1 MKTRLYYLLIA
12 IAGLSAFASCKK
24 MDSTYKEFIVEGGK
38 TYPGKAKSAI
48 LHGGNKRATLVWLR
62 GTDPKIVK
70 AKIFWNSNQDS
81 VELNIPAN
89 QNVMSY
95 EFTNLEENYYTF
107 TIRNYDAQGRQ
118 SVAVEVGGNVYGDRY
133 QSRILERPLSTA
145 FLKNSN
151 VLALSWNVADTVTG
165 AYKTEVE
172 YTSTTGRTKTV
183 RFNAREL
190 LTEIADYS
198 PGSEFRYRTLYL
210 PDTMAIDTF
219 YTGYLSQRNVFLD
232 KKEWSLIAFSDQ
244 YSSGNEAAKNMIDGN
259 QYTRWHTNGSAY
271 PHSITVDM
279 GAVRPIKR
287 FSTLNSLYD
296 GPGGDN
302 RAPIKIQFLVSNDN
316 VTWTSL
322 GEYSSNNVILTEQFY
337 QMPANSSGRYFKLVG
352 LQGPAGNSQYMVLGE
367 VSAYMF

>member
-24 MDSTYKEFIVEGGK
+24 MDSTYKDFIVEGGK
-38 TYPGKAKSAI
+38 TYPGRAKSAV

-81 VELNIPAN
+81 VEINIPAN
-89 QNVMSY
+89 QDVMSY

-107 TIRNYDAQGRQ
+107 TIKNYDAQGRQ

-172 YTSTTGRTKTV
+172 YTSTTGRIKTV
-183 RFNAREL
+183 RFKATEL

-244 YSSGNEAAKNMIDGN
+244 YSSGNEAAKNMIDGTE
-259 QYTRWHTNGSAY
+259 YTRWHTNGSAY

-279 GAVRPIKR
+279 GATRTITR
-287 FSTLNSLYD
+287 FGLWRTFFDSPN
-296 GPGGDN
+296 GDD
-302 RAPIKIQFLVSNDN
+302 RAPTRVEFLISRDN

-322 GEYSSNNVILTEQFY
+322 GVFSNNNLVNGEQTFI
-337 QMPANSSGRYFKLVG
+337 MPANATGRYFKLVG
-352 LQGPAGNSQYMVLGE
+352 LAGTNQYMVLGE
-367 VSAYMF
+367 VSAYLF